1 MSKAKLSVALI
12 GIILFLLPILIGGI
26 PWADTFDPSNRSS
39 FLLER
44 SVISSGGCPGAGPVG
59 TSNGTLGQPTPTGEG
74 LAGERV
80 LRTGFW
86 AWPPGTVSGLA
97 NLTAQPLTDCLFQNF
112 PNPLAASTT
121 IEYTLS
127 GECMVSMSVFNVQGQ
142 RVRTLVSES
151 QVAGRHFAV
160 WDGRDDAGVEA
171 SPGIYFYRLDAG
183 DQKSVKKMVLA
194 R

>member
-1 MSKAKLSVALI
+1 MSKVKMSVTAAGVL
-12 GIILFLLPILIGGI
+12 LFLLPILISSI
-26 PWADTFDPSNRSS
+26 PCAETFARSNRSS

-44 SVISSGGCPGAGPVG
+44 SVVSSGGCPGAGPVG

-74 LAGERV
+74 LAGDRI

-86 AWPPGTVSGLA
+86 AWSPGTVSGLA
-97 NLTAQPLTDCLFQNF
+97 NLSAQPLTDCLFQNF
-112 PNPLAASTT
+112 PNPLAVSTT

-127 GECMVSMSVFNVQGQ
+127 GECIVSMSVFNVQGQ
-142 RVRTLVSES
+142 RVRTLLRES
-151 QVAGRHFAV
+151 QAAGRHCAV
-160 WDGRDDAGVEA
+160 WDGRDETGVEV

-183 DQKSVKKMVLA
+183 NHRTVKKMVLA